1 MFNIGKTVI
10 AGDAAL
16 FVSAAGK
23 AGGQPIILL
32 HGGLG
37 SRDDFLPLAKHLA
50 ADYRLIAIDS
60 RGHGRSALGDLP
72 LTYRRLE
79 QDAAAVLAELGLTD
93 AGIIG
98 HSDGGIVALRLAAS
112 GAVRPRFVVAA
123 GAHCNCRPM
132 TRPAQSIRASRW
144 TSGGMFPQQVQHY
157 EAETPRLIL
166 RCCSVQPRPC
176 GSGTMTTLSGA
187 GSALDRRPLL
197 VVHGDE
203 DFPGFPP
210 SGFELVE
217 QVEGARLLN
226 LPSPRIPCW
235 KTALKTFFLR
245 SSHSLP
251 ACRRSSDPRP
261 GVAVPISRW
270 PAFRVR
276 PCGAGGGNRPVIAA
290 AAGGAASI
298 GP

>member
-123 GAHCNCRPM
+123 GAHWQL
-132 TRPAQSIRASRW
+132 PADDPARAIYQGITVDEWR
-144 TSGGMFPQQVQHY
+144 GMFPQQVQHY
-157 EAETPRLIL
+157 EAENPAPDFAMLF
-166 RCCSVQPRPC
+166 
-176 GSGTMTTLSGA
+176 GA
-187 GSALDRRPLL
+187 TAAMWLGNDDNAYPGPAVRSIACPLL

-203 DFPGFPP
+203 DFLV
-210 SGFELVE
+210 SRRQAFELVE

-226 LPSPRIPCW
+226 LPFASHTVLEDCPEDVLP
-235 KTALKTFFLR
+235 ALKSFLA
-245 SSHSLP
+245 SL
-251 ACRRSSDPRP
+251 SQ
-261 GVAVPISRW
+261 VK
-270 PAFRVR
+270 
-276 PCGAGGGNRPVIAA
+276 
-290 AAGGAASI
+290 
-298 GP
+298 